1 MSAEPADL
9 QAAATT
15 DGPGFDDALAELEGI
30 VAELESDRL
39 EVDQLAARVERAAE
53 LVRTCRARIDGTRL
67 QVEEVL
73 ERLAD
78 APDDPSGDTASRIGT
93 AAGDDDPATG

>member
-1 MSAEPADL
+1 MSAEPAVPQD
-9 QAAATT
+9 ASPI
-15 DGPGFDDALAELEGI
+15 DGPGFDEALAELEGI

-73 ERLAD
+73 ERL
-78 APDDPSGDTASRIGT
+78 T
-93 AAGDDDPATG
+93 DDPADTPSDATDGADDDTGAG

>member
-1 MSAEPADL
+1 MSPEPADPND
-9 QAAATT
+9 AATA

-78 APDDPSGDTASRIGT
+78 EPDDGSGDTTSRSGDD
-93 AAGDDDPATG
+93 AGDDDPAAG